1 MNEMGKAIVEM
12 EGRFDRH
19 GNLLVYQLPSG
30 DGGGDFEVAG
40 INQKYHPKKA
50 QQLKRLIESG
60 ESDKALEEA
69 SDYIADYTKAVLKFF
84 PDDCDRSKCGHLEF
98 ILRDTC
104 FNRGAKGAATVLQLA
119 LGMQDIDGVVG
130 PATKTEFEKQ
140 LHELDAEQIALAL
153 TSARETYERNTYSWK
168 KNARDESSKF
178 WAGLSNRWKKS
189 HQIAIS
195 RFA

>member
-1 MNEMGKAIVEM
+1 MGKAIVEL

-19 GNLLVYQLPSG
+19 GNLLIYKLPEG
-30 DGGGDFEVAG
+30 DGGGSFEVAG
-40 INQKYHPKKA
+40 VNDRYHSKIA
-50 QQLKRLIESG
+50 HRLKGLIESG
-60 ESDKALEEA
+60 EPDKALEEA
-69 SDYIADYTKAVLKFF
+69 ADYIADYTETVLKFF
-84 PDDCDRSKCGHLEF
+84 PGGCDRSKCGHLEF

-104 FNRGAKGAATVLQLA
+104 FNRGARGAGTVLQLA
-119 LGMQDIDGVVG
+119 LGMLDIDGVVG
-130 PATKTEFEKQ
+130 PATKAEFEKQ

-153 TSARETYERNTYSWK
+153 TSARETYERNTYNWK